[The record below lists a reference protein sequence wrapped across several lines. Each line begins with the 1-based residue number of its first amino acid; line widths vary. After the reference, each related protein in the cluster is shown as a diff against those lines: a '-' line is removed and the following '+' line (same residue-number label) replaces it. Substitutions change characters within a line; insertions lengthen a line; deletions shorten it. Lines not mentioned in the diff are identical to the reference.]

1 MKEKKVKYSKP
12 YKRLYAEIKAVDVKR
27 IQKMTEDE
35 AEVFIQMQNKMNR
48 KIGNTHTAFDI
59 VIRNLRGEAE
69 QIFIQDEALLEFLEE
84 TEVRD
89 LTDFKQLFEPDRMC
103 IIHLP
108 NRENSVGVWLEPMEH
123 DSLGVKDSENKMEFL
138 YIQTGNSNL
147 VSDVNTFNKKNKGVV
162 KVDGNLV
169 EKDEEGEKLLSL
181 AVNTFAYM
189 SAFPEMIKN
198 GLPKGCVMDKGRSA
212 KKSVLQ
218 IEPSLIEK
226 KEHGVKP
233 HLRRGH
239 FRYLSSDYFK
249 KKQNQWVFVKASFVG
264 SKEVKTVESA

>member
-1 MKEKKVKYSKP
+1 MEKIKYSKP
-12 YKRLYAEIKAVDVKR
+12 YRQLYAEIKAVDVKR

-35 AEVFIQMQNKMNR
+35 VERFIQWQNMLNR
-48 KIGNTHTAFDI
+48 REGNTYVALDI
-59 VIRNLRGEAE
+59 AIRNLRGEVE

-108 NRENSVGVWLEPMEH
+108 NKEDSVGVWLEPAEH
-123 DSLGVKDSENKMEFL
+123 DALGLKDGEENFEFL
-138 YIQTGNSNL
+138 CIQNGNCNL
-147 VSDVNTFNKKNKGVV
+147 VSDVNTFNESRGGVV
-162 KVDGNLV
+162 KVDGRITK
-169 EKDEEGEKLLSL
+169 KDEEGEKLLSL

-198 GLPKGCVMDKGRSA
+198 GLPKGCVMDKGRSS

-226 KEHGVKP
+226 KEHGAKP

-249 KKQNQWVFVKASFVG
+249 KKKNQWVFVKAAFIG
-264 SKEVKTVESA
+264 SKEVKTVEI